1 MYKADRELFDQTAKF
16 WTETY
21 AMEQAGGQEAVIG
34 RLCDMGFDR
43 EAAVGALQAAGGDE
57 SAAVNAPASS
67 PRQAPLLRPQPAPL
81 LCRLLCAPSRATS
94 WWILCAPSAP

>member
-57 SAAVNAPASS
+57 SAAVNA
-67 PRQAPLLRPQPAPL
+67 LLGV
-81 LCRLLCAPSRATS
+81 
-94 WWILCAPSAP
+94 